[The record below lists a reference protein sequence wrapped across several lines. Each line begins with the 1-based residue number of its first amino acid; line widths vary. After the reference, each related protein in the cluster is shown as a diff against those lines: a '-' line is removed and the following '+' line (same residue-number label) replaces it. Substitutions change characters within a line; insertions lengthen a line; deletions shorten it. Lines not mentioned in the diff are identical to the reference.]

1 MRVLI
6 AIEDRHTRTNPK
18 HRDAD
23 RAVEGELIT
32 PPILECIDTYC
43 AECNASWFG
52 LSTHMPVRTAMVV
65 DRPHLSESQVRQL
78 IHEWL
83 DCLGTIDLVVQAAE
97 NGEFEVSGQLVTD
110 PVVAIH
116 DLITDH
122 LEEMRTIC
130 AAYPVGTVLS
140 RMGSLVAARVDARTA
155 A

>member
-18 HRDAD
+18 HSDAH

-32 PPILECIDTYC
+32 PPILECIDSYC
-43 AECNASWFG
+43 ADCNASWFG
-52 LSTHMPVRTAMVV
+52 LSTHMPARTAMVV
-65 DRPHLSESQVRQL
+65 ERPHLSEQHLRQL

-97 NGEFEVSGQLVTD
+97 NGEFEVSGKVVTD
-110 PVVAIH
+110 PVVAID
-116 DLITDH
+116 DLVSDH
-122 LEEMRTIC
+122 IEELRTIC
-130 AAYPVGTVLS
+130 ATYPVGTALS
-140 RMGSLVAARVDARTA
+140 RMGSLVSPRVDARTA